1 MFQIHGALVQLEL
14 TKGTSGE
21 DYRSAALT
29 LYTIKV
35 VVSAPPTCFPNV
47 GP

>member
-14 TKGTSGE
+14 TKGTCGE

-35 VVSAPPTCFPNV
+35 VVRPSPTCFPDV